1 MKRSF
6 LYLIMLIMLPAFPF
20 VLNAQN
26 SKPALDHS
34 VYDGW
39 KNAGNVSVY
48 NDGEWGQ
55 FYISPQEGDGTI
67 EFYNLRTGRQI
78 SIERGQQ
85 VRFSKDATRAIFK
98 IIPKF
103 QETRQAKIDKKKPKD
118 MPKDTLGILNIASGE
133 VTKFPLLK
141 NFKSGGLT
149 GDYIAFQRDTTSNLY
164 ILNIKTMA
172 LDSVKSVSDYDFSKE
187 NDILIY
193 TTKTDPKKDSIT
205 VPGIYLLN
213 PATGVTTT
221 LIQGS
226 KDAVFGNTFFTEDGS
241 KVAFYANTD
250 TTKEAKKFTNIY
262 LYDGTET
269 RMLVPRDAE

>member
-6 LYLIMLIMLPAFPF
+6 LYPIMLIIFSAFPL
-20 VLNAQN
+20 VLNAQK

-85 VRFSKDATRAIFK
+85 ARFSKDATRAIFK

-103 QETRQAKIDKKKPKD
+103 QETRQAKIEKRRARICPR
-118 MPKDTLGILNIASGE
+118 ILS
-133 VTKFPLLK
+133 
-141 NFKSGGLT
+141 
-149 GDYIAFQRDTTSNLY
+149 AFS
-164 ILNIKTMA
+164 IL
-172 LDSVKSVSDYDFSKE
+172 S
-187 NDILIY
+187 
-193 TTKTDPKKDSIT
+193 
-205 VPGIYLLN
+205 
-213 PATGVTTT
+213 
-221 LIQGS
+221 Q
-226 KDAVFGNTFFTEDGS
+226 
-241 KVAFYANTD
+241 
-250 TTKEAKKFTNIY
+250 AK
-262 LYDGTET
+262 
-269 RMLVPRDAE
+269 